1 MNKRMDLLVVE
12 VVAPSRLY
20 HRYGSNG
27 KGYTTSNRVEQLF
40 EQLHIGSREATIFT
54 TRIGKHQRVEE

>member
-1 MNKRMDLLVVE
+1 E
-12 VVAPSRLY
+12 VVAPSKLY

-54 TRIGKHQRVEE
+54 TRIWKHHRVEK